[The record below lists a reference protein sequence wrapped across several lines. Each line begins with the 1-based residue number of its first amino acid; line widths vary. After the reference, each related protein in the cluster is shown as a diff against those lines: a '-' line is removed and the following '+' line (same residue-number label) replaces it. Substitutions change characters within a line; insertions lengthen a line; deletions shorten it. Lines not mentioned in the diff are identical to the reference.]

1 MKMHADCLPCV
12 VSQAV
17 KTAGLVGIREKGG
30 LMRHVFARLSQADF
44 ERVTTPELFGD
55 IFRIIK
61 EETGEPD
68 PYRATRAYY
77 NDMFLRRLPALR
89 EAVDRADDPFLE
101 SIRCAIIGNIID
113 FGPAHNWLLED
124 IEARVDELRRQPLH
138 TDDSAALREAIPGAE
153 TLLYLGDNCGEICF
167 DRLLIERIRALN
179 PACRVYF
186 AVRGEPVVNDS
197 IEEDAYAV
205 GMDAVAT
212 IVSNGD
218 HSMGTVLPK
227 TSPAFRAIYREA
239 DVVIAKGQANYEC
252 LSEEDGNVY
261 FLLMTK
267 CHVIAD
273 DVGVPVGSMV
283 CMSNERRKSTR
294 LNRMNGASL

>member
-17 KTAGLVGIREKGG
+17 KTADLVGIQDKSEI
-30 LMRHVFARLSQADF
+30 MRRVFARLSQADF

-55 IFRIIK
+55 IFRLMK
-61 EETGEPD
+61 EETGDPD

-77 NDMFLRRLPALR
+77 NDMFLRRLPSLR
-89 EAVDRADDPFLE
+89 EEIGRSPDPFWE
-101 SIRCAIIGNIID
+101 SVRYAIIGNIVD

-124 IEARVDELRRQPLH
+124 IEARIGELRRQPLYI
-138 TDDSAALREAIPGAE
+138 DDTAALRKDILGAK

-197 IEEDAYAV
+197 IEADACAV
-205 GMDAVAT
+205 GMDEVAD

-218 HSMGTVLPK
+218 HAMGTVLHN
-227 TSPAFRAIYREA
+227 TSPAFQRIYRQA
-239 DVVIAKGQANYEC
+239 DLVIAKGQANYEC
-252 LSEEDGNVY
+252 LSEEMGSVY
-261 FLLMTK
+261 FLLMAK

-273 DVGVPVGSMV
+273 DVGVPVGKMV
-283 CMSNERRKSTR
+283 CMKSRRSV
-294 LNRMNGASL
+294 